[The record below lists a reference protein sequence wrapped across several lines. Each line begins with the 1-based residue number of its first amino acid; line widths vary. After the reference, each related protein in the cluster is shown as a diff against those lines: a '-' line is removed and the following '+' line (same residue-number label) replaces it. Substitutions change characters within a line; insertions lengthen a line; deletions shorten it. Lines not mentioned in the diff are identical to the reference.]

1 MNKILFPLIKPEEN
15 RFKQT
20 WDYNLF
26 KMFCSN
32 KKGNSAIVSKIS
44 EMVLVSDYSPHRFTM
59 NISEIIGK
67 GTSYNFTEKGFSI
80 EFGLDE
86 SIANFIHKDIE
97 ENNAI
102 YEVLFVHFTSIEVSD
117 IKMQFKKEHVP
128 FEDCFKIPINE
139 NGTVD
144 FFVLLRNNKYFSKE
158 LITFSEEIRETI
170 EKSAD
175 NLKLSPKIR
184 KGKIEEVDYIT
195 EKSAYN
201 KSPILSWEEY
211 FMAVAQISSMRSK
224 DPSTQVG
231 AVIVDSDNRILS
243 IGYNGLPNGC
253 SDSEFPWNS
262 EPENDSEE
270 AKINVKN
277 YYVVHAELNAILNY
291 KGESLKGTTLY
302 VTLIPCYECAKAIIQ
317 SGIKKII
324 YLNFRDYF
332 TNKATFKML
341 KSAGVEIVQYK
352 NDNSENH
359 YTSMKKTITIGV

>member
-15 RFKQT
+15 RFKQAS
-20 WDYNLF
+20 DYNNF
-26 KMFCSN
+26 KIFCN
-32 KKGNSAIVSKIS
+32 EEGNSAIVSKIS
-44 EMVLVSDYSPHRFTM
+44 EMVLISDYSPHRFTM
-59 NISEIIGK
+59 NIPEIIGK
-67 GTSYNFTEKGFSI
+67 GTSYNYTEKGFSI

-86 SIANFIHKDIE
+86 SIANFIVKDIE

-102 YEVLFVHFTSIEVSD
+102 YEVLYVHFGTID
-117 IKMQFKKEHVP
+117 MYNIKTQFTKEHMS
-128 FEDCFKIPINE
+128 FEEHFKIPINE
-139 NGTVD
+139 NGTTD

-158 LITFSEEIRETI
+158 LITFFKETREII
-170 EKSAD
+170 EKSVD

-195 EKSAYN
+195 EKSANN
-201 KSPILSWEEY
+201 KFPILSWEEY

-317 SGIKKII
+317 SGIKKIV

>member
-15 RFKQT
+15 SFKQYS
-20 WDYNLF
+20 DYEKF
-26 KMFCSN
+26 KVFVN
-32 KKGNSAIVSKIS
+32 GTRNDIIIDKIN

-59 NISEIIGK
+59 NIPEIIGK
-67 GTSYNFTEKGFSI
+67 GTSYNFAEKGFSI

-86 SIANFIHKDIE
+86 SIANFIIQDIE
-97 ENNAI
+97 KNNAI
-102 YEVLFVHFTSIEVSD
+102 YEVLYISFTTIEVFD
-117 IKMQFKKEHVP
+117 IKTQFTKEHVS
-128 FEDCFKIPINE
+128 FEDHFKIPINE
-139 NGTVD
+139 NGTMN

-158 LITFSEEIRETI
+158 LVTIYEEVIKTI
-170 EKSAD
+170 EKSVD
-175 NLKLSPKIR
+175 NLKLSPRIR
-184 KGKIEEVDYIT
+184 KDKIEEIDYIT
-195 EKSAYN
+195 EKSTNN
-201 KSPILSWEEY
+201 KFPILSWEEY

-253 SDSEFPWNS
+253 PDNEFPWNS
-262 EPENDSEE
+262 EPENDTEE
-270 AKINVKN
+270 EKINIKN

-317 SGIKKII
+317 SGIKKIV
-324 YLNFRDYF
+324 YLGYRNYF

-359 YTSMKKTITIGV
+359 YTSMEKTITIGV

>member
-1 MNKILFPLIKPEEN
+1 MDKIIFPLKKPDKNSFKAHSDYVKFKVFCN
-15 RFKQT
+15 RT
-20 WDYNLF
+20 RNDIIIDRIN
-26 KMFCSN
+26 
-32 KKGNSAIVSKIS
+32 

-59 NISEIIGK
+59 NIPEIIGK
-67 GTSYNFTEKGFSI
+67 GISFKIIEKGFGI
-80 EFGLDE
+80 EFELEE
-86 SIANFIHKDIE
+86 SIVNFILKDIK
-97 ENNAI
+97 ENNAT
-102 YEVLFVHFTSIEVSD
+102 YEVLYVQFGTIEMYD
-117 IKMQFKKEHVP
+117 IKTQFTKEHMS
-128 FEDCFKIPINE
+128 FDDRFKIPINE
-139 NGTVD
+139 NGTTD

-158 LITFSEEIRETI
+158 LVTFSKEIRRVI
-170 EKSAD
+170 EKSVD
-175 NLKLSPKIR
+175 NLKLSPRIK
-184 KGKIEEVDYIT
+184 KDKIEEIDYVT
-195 EKSAYN
+195 EKSTNN
-201 KSPILSWEEY
+201 KFPIFSWEEY

-253 SDSEFPWNS
+253 SDNEFPWNS
-262 EPENDSEE
+262 EPENDTEE

-317 SGIKKII
+317 SGIKKIV